1 MDKYF
6 LKVEIADTPSKTQKG
21 LMFRKSLG
29 EDNGMLFKFSR
40 PQKLSFW
47 GLNTYI
53 PLDIAFVNSQG
64 KIVNISHI
72 SPLSTKS
79 VSSDRACTMAI
90 EANYGYFQKNKI
102 SSGDTIQFD
111 KLSKDI
117 GKITFKK

>member
-1 MDKYF
+1 MNKYY

-21 LMFRKSLG
+21 LMFRKSLK
-29 EDNGMLFKFSR
+29 DDSGMVFKFSR

-111 KLSKDI
+111 KLSNDI

>member
-1 MDKYF
+1 MNKYY

-21 LMFRKSLG
+21 LMFRKSL
-29 EDNGMLFKFSR
+29 EDDNGMLFKFNY

-72 SPLSTKS
+72 SPLSTKA
-79 VSSDRACTMAI
+79 VSSDKACVMAI

-102 SSGDTIQFD
+102 YKGDSIQFD
-111 KLSKDI
+111 KLSDDI
-117 GKITFKK
+117 GKVTFKK

>member
-21 LMFRKSLG
+21 LMFRKSLN

-79 VSSDRACTMAI
+79 VSSERSCTMAI
-90 EANYGYFQKNKI
+90 EANYGYFKKNKI
-102 SSGDTIQFD
+102 SSGDIIKFD
-111 KLSKDI
+111 KLSDDI
-117 GKITFKK
+117 GKISFKK